1 MKYFLDSAKLDEID
15 EAFHTFGI
23 DGVTTNPNHVKV
35 SGKTHKQIIDDLS
48 AWAKKNAPSSFPISI
63 EINPHLN
70 KAEDMLQ
77 EAHAIA
83 KISEYFVI
91 KLPCTHAGLLA
102 ARQLEEQKIR
112 TNITLVFSPS
122 QALAAAKVNA
132 SFVSPFLG
140 WKENS
145 GEDCTEYLSTI
156 RVILN
161 NFDTLSKTEVI
172 TAAIRN
178 GKQIAD
184 AAAIGLDIVTCGLA
198 VYKESFYHPFTD
210 FGLKKFQ
217 DAWDATAK

>member
-23 DGVTTNPNHVKV
+23 DGLTTNPNHVKL
-35 SGKTHKQIIDDLS
+35 SGKTHKQIINDLS
-48 AWAKKNAPSSFPISI
+48 AWAKSNAPSNFPISI
-63 EINPHLN
+63 EINPHLDTT
-70 KAEDMLQ
+70 EDMLQ
-77 EAHAIA
+77 EARDIA
-83 KISEYFVI
+83 KISEFFVV
-91 KLPCTHAGLLA
+91 KLPCTHAGLVA
-102 ARQLEEQKIR
+102 AKKLEEQSIK
-112 TNITLVFSPS
+112 TNITLVFSPA
-122 QALAAAKVNA
+122 QALAAAKVKA

-140 WKENS
+140 WKENH

-161 NFDTLSKTEVI
+161 NFDNLSKTEVI
-172 TAAIRN
+172 TAAVRN
-178 GKQIAD
+178 GKQIAE

-217 DAWDATAK
+217 NAWDATAK